1 MLRHAS
7 HVLASWPAWRRR
19 LAFARGRR
27 AHICRATPYGC
38 PRGRCAPTVAHRCA
52 TDSNPRERDTRSPPD
67 RGTCAMRVQPCRRAK
82 THNSPHVVCAS
93 LVPAV
98 QPRRCRTTSRDA
110 SELSELIYYHD
121 RVGPDASAMAA
132 RHWECWAHPVPA
144 RRAGEA
150 AAAAAGRLWVGWRS
164 RRGGE
169 PAHARPSGWAGGVRK
184 RARGAEAVGGHAWVT
199 LSDVGFVR
207 VLQRFRVEGMFARPP
222 SQNFGDEGIVLSW

>member
-1 MLRHAS
+1 MFVNVKRRGFCTLVAFSQFGQSRKMRWTCAATHPTGCVDLNTRRTPHTPLCARHPAHYASSSAHAAS
-7 HVLASWPAWRRR
+7 H
-19 LAFARGRR
+19 
-27 AHICRATPYGC
+27 
-38 PRGRCAPTVAHRCA
+38 
-52 TDSNPRERDTRSPPD
+52 
-67 RGTCAMRVQPCRRAK
+67 MRVQPCRRAK

>member
-7 HVLASWPAWRRR
+7 HVLASWRRR

-150 AAAAAGRLWVGWRS
+150 VAAAAGRLWGGWRS

-169 PAHARPSGWAGGVRK
+169 PAHARSLGCAGGMCK
-184 RARGAEAVGGHAWVT
+184 RARGAEAIGGRAWPA
-199 LSDVGFVR
+199 LSDVGFCTRFAVFWCFSHVR
-207 VLQRFRVEGMFARPP
+207 ASAVAKFWR
-222 SQNFGDEGIVLSW
+222 